1 MKDFSIGFSIGLCLV
16 ALFGWWWILFGGR
29 RR

>member
-1 MKDFSIGFSIGLCLV
+1 MKDFSIGIAIGLFLTAIV
-16 ALFGWWWILFGGR
+16 GWWWILFGGR